1 MKHKKDHIRLEKEF
15 KDKLYKLQEKY
26 INRIGFKK
34 MELVLEESIKNLE
47 NIEETIE
54 NL

>member
-26 INRIGFKK
+26 ISRISFKK
-34 MELVLEESIKNLE
+34 MEFVLKESIENLE

-54 NL
+54 RI

>member
-26 INRIGFKK
+26 ISRIGFKK
-34 MELVLEESIKNLE
+34 MEFVLQESIKNLE
-47 NIEETIE
+47 NTEEVVDG
-54 NL
+54 L